1 MFVLCE
7 ELHWGFFFF
16 RNKVL
21 KRHHRMFSR
30 IYRRFVPYSLKSQV
44 TVKIP

>member
-7 ELHWGFFFF
+7 ELHWGFSSSEIRFL
-16 RNKVL
+16 NAITEC
-21 KRHHRMFSR
+21 SR

>member
-21 KRHHRMFSR
+21 KRHHRMFAYLS
-30 IYRRFVPYSLKSQV
+30 FVPYSLKSQV